1 MFKARTVLLQTCI
14 RTRITRHSV
23 HLRARKTDEG
33 TLVLLGRIQK
43 AVGIAPPN
51 NITHTEVGACTRGYL
66 VITEFAACCQ
76 CEKHHRNQLVAA
88 IP

>member
-1 MFKARTVLLQTCI
+1 M
-14 RTRITRHSV
+14 

-51 NITHTEVGACTRGYL
+51 NITHTEVGACTHGYL
-66 VITEFAACCQ
+66 FVTESAACCQ
-76 CEKHHRNQLVAA
+76 WRSITEISILQPCHRLRLQELVVHV
-88 IP
+88 

>member
-1 MFKARTVLLQTCI
+1 MFKARTVLLRTRI
-14 RTRITRHSV
+14 RTRITRHSL

-51 NITHTEVGACTRGYL
+51 NITHTEVVHAPMAIL
-66 VITEFAACCQ
+66 FISESAACCQ
-76 CEKHHRNQLVAA
+76 FEEHHRSQPIARM
-88 IP
+88 P